1 MFRKPQF
8 KKIKSASGKGISK
21 SLMEAL
27 GTMSGTGER
36 SKKRRDQH
44 MNIVYTH
51 TEGCCYE

>member
-1 MFRKPQF
+1 MFRKLQF
-8 KKIKSASGKGISK
+8 KKIKRAIGKGISK

-27 GTMSGTGER
+27 STMSGTGER
-36 SKKRRDQH
+36 SKRRRDQH